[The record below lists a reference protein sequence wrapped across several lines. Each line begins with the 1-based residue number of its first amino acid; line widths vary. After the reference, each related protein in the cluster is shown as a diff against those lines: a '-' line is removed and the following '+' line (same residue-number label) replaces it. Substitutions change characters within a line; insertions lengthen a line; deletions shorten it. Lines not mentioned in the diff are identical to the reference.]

1 MMEQDQSI
9 LLALGRLEGKV
20 DALMAQHVRHQSD
33 MDNLD
38 DRVRSLE
45 GHKAQLLGVCAA
57 IASAASYLVSVI
69 T

>member
-1 MMEQDQSI
+1 MEQEESI
-9 LLALGRLEGKV
+9 MLSLGRLEGKV
-20 DALMAQHVRHQSD
+20 DALMGQQGRHQSD